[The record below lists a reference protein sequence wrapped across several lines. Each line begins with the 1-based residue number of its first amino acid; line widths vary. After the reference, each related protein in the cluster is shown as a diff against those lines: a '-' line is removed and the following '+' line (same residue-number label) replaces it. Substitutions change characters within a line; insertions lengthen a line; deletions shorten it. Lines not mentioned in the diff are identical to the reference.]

1 MFRKKPFSS
10 PLAGGDEG
18 EGDSIFYDAII
29 VAAMYNDAGT
39 VSMDTW
45 HIYII
50 RCGDGSLY
58 TGISTDPA
66 RRFVEH
72 VRGGPRAAR
81 YLKGRGPLRLV
92 FSREAGGRSAALR
105 LERRIKRMPR
115 ADKLTLIEDSR
126 RADVLFGDV
135 R

>member
-1 MFRKKPFSS
+1 
-10 PLAGGDEG
+10 
-18 EGDSIFYDAII
+18 
-29 VAAMYNDAGT
+29 MYNNAGKA
-39 VSMDTW
+39 SMDTW

-58 TGISTDPA
+58 TGISTAPE
-66 RRFVEH
+66 RRFAEH

-92 FSREAGGRSAALR
+92 FSREAGVRSAALR
-105 LERRIKRMPR
+105 LERRIKRMSR
-115 ADKLTLIEDSR
+115 AGKLALIEDSH